1 MAKDLGETQDPREL
15 VPGDA
20 GSVAAT
26 AQALR
31 TRGDALLEA
40 GSGLRRIDTSE
51 GWSGAAAD
59 AFRARFRGQ
68 PGSWLEAGD
77 CLHTA
82 AETLINYSGTL
93 TWAQQQA
100 AMAIAHWDA
109 AGSATDLATT
119 QHRRA
124 EQQAGRPLPFDDP
137 GAAGRLAA
145 RELLGRAR
153 QQLDAAGDDAAD
165 RVDRAAD
172 KAPAKPGFWSR
183 AGDFFADAGAGLA
196 NAGGHVLNGLA
207 SLGNAMLHH
216 PGDVATAAGGAALIV
231 LGAAGDV
238 GGGLLDLTGVG
249 ALVGVPVNIVSTAA
263 VVTGGGLVAAAGGD
277 LMMNAANEDGV
288 SPARTDHTGSDAE
301 EGYEPTAGFRN
312 SEYSQEEFVEFVNGH
327 TGDANPAMDRPTP
340 EEIEE
345 ALAKGTPEPLP
356 GQNAELFRY
365 GRIKVILNYD
375 MPWRSTSYVIGGR

>member
-20 GSVAAT
+20 GSIIASAR
-26 AQALR
+26 ALR
-31 TRGDALLEA
+31 TRGDVLLEA
-40 GSGLRRIDTSE
+40 GSGLRRIDTSD

-77 CLHTA
+77 CLHA
-82 AETLINYSGTL
+82 AADTLISYSGTL

-100 AMAIAHWDA
+100 ATAIAQWDA
-109 AGSATDLATT
+109 AGSATDLAGA
-119 QHRRA
+119 QHRQA

-172 KAPAKPGFWSR
+172 QAPAKPGFWSK

-196 NAGGHVLNGLA
+196 NAGGRVLNGLA
-207 SLGNAMLHH
+207 SLGNAMIHH
-216 PGDVATAAGGAALIV
+216 PGDVATAAGGVALIV
-231 LGAAGDV
+231 LGAAGDA

-249 ALVGVPVNIVSTAA
+249 AFVGVPINVASTAA

-277 LMMNAANEDGV
+277 LMLNAANEDSA
-288 SPARTDHTGSDAE
+288 SPARTDRTGATDE
-301 EGYEPTAGFRN
+301 EYAPTEGFRG
-312 SEYSQEEFVEFVNGH
+312 SEYSKDEFVEFVNGH
-327 TGDANPAMDRPTP
+327 TGDADPTMSRPTP
-340 EEIEE
+340 AQVEE
-345 ALAKGTPEPLP
+345 ALTKGTPEPLP

-375 MPWRSTSYVIGGR
+375 VPWRSTSYVVEGR